1 MALPP
6 HLRPTNAIQALDINA
21 KKIIAV
27 TSGKGGVGKSTVT
40 ALLASDYAR
49 KGFKVGIV
57 DLDVFGFSIPKLFKI
72 TEKAKRAGTLIK
84 PVEVNGLYLV
94 SMGMFVNENEIVAWR
109 GPMLHRAVHQLLND
123 VAFPELDYLFL
134 DLPPGTGDIAISMG
148 QLLPQAKVLIVTTPQ
163 PHAADI
169 SIRTGLLAK
178 KNDQEVIGVIENMSH
193 FITPDGKAYEI
204 FGANGGK
211 KIAEELD
218 AELLTKIP
226 IVAETASDKLI
237 TKPDIASPVL
247 KAIAKIKI

>member
-6 HLRPTNAIQALDINA
+6 HLRPTNVIQTLDINA

-40 ALLASDYAR
+40 ALLASEYAR
-49 KGFKVGIV
+49 RGFKVGIV

-72 TEKAKRAGTLIK
+72 TEKAKRSGTLIK
-84 PVEVNGLYLV
+84 PIEVNGLYLV

-148 QLLPQAKVLIVTTPQ
+148 QLLPHAKVLIVTTPQ
-163 PHAADI
+163 LHAADI

-178 KNDQEVIGVIENMSH
+178 KNGQGIIGVIENMSH
-193 FITPDGKAYEI
+193 FITPAGKAYEI
-204 FGANGGK
+204 FGADGGK
-211 KIAEELD
+211 KIAKKLNT
-218 AELLTKIP
+218 ELLTQIP
-226 IVAETASDKLI
+226 IVAETDSEELI
-237 TKPDIASPVL
+237 RKPDLDNPVL
-247 KAIAKIKI
+247 KAIAKIEI